1 MSSTGERISSRRP
14 GSTRTLSIT
23 DIAYATGFRSSQYFS
38 LQFRRYFLTTPS
50 RYRGPLSSGLPL

>member
-1 MSSTGERISSRRP
+1 M
-14 GSTRTLSIT
+14 
-23 DIAYATGFRSSQYFS
+23 AYATGFRSSQYFS